1 MLFNSLTFIV
11 FFAVVVALYWSI
23 RSWNARKNL
32 LVTASYIFYGAWNPP
47 FAALLFST
55 TAMDFWLGRQI
66 ATAKNLSSHRAWL
79 IGSVCMNLSMLGFF
93 KYGNFLLENFQW
105 LIARIGIIY
114 HPPHLDILLPVG
126 ISFYTFH
133 SLSYTLDIY
142 RGVLQPTRSLRDFV
156 LAVSFFPQLV
166 AGPIVRAG
174 DFLPQLVRP
183 PHLRLG
189 QFLWGL
195 LLMTLGLFEK
205 IVVADTLLSGSADR
219 IFGYGGPLIALDS
232 WIGVLA
238 FAGQIFFDFAGYSTC
253 AIGAALCLGFHLKD
267 NFRFP
272 YAAIG
277 FSDFWRRWHI
287 SLSTF
292 LRDYVYIPL
301 GGNRVGWTRAAIN
314 LVIVMFLGGLWHG
327 AAWTFVVWGLL
338 HGFYLVIEHASRAL
352 IGERA
357 WTDPFAVKLL
367 LGLVTY
373 GAVCLAWVFFRAS
386 DFTIATRML
395 RGMFGGHPHGDAIL
409 ATREM
414 LQIGIVTF
422 FMMLAHWSLRET
434 NIETA
439 VTRLPRWIVTTAW
452 ALMACAIIL
461 TQGSSNAFIYF
472 QFSAHPSAAAFVLPP
487 TDGSRERPRRST
499 ARVRAPDH
507 ANSLA
512 RHHCYCCV
520 GRYRRCVCLGILL
533 PFDWLRTH
541 SG

>member
-1 MLFNSLTFIV
+1 MLFNSLTFVV
-11 FFAVVVALYWSI
+11 FFAVVVSLYWSI

-32 LVTASYIFYGAWNPP
+32 LLIASYIFYGAWNPP

-55 TAMDFWLGRQI
+55 TAMDFWLGARI
-66 ATAKNLSSHRAWL
+66 ARAKGLHARRVWL
-79 IGSVCMNLSMLGFF
+79 IASVCMNLSMLGFF

-105 LIARIGIIY
+105 LMARIGIIY

-133 SLSYTLDIY
+133 SLSYTLDVY
-142 RGVLQPTRSLRDFV
+142 RGVLQPTKSLRDFV

-174 DFLPQLVRP
+174 DFLPQLVTP
-183 PHLRLG
+183 PGLRTG

-205 IVVADTLLSGSADR
+205 IVLADTMLSESADR
-219 IFGYGGPLIALDS
+219 IFNYAGPLVAVDS
-232 WIGVLA
+232 WLGVMA

-292 LRDYVYIPL
+292 LRDYLYIPL
-301 GGNRVGWTRAAIN
+301 GGNQVHPFRAALN

-338 HGFYLVIEHASRAL
+338 HGFYLVV
-352 IGERA
+352 ERVIRVSFEKKTWA
-357 WTDPFAVKLL
+357 NNLPTRVLAGFA
-367 LGLVTY
+367 TY
-373 GAVCLAWVFFRAS
+373 TAVCIAWVFFRAS

-395 RGMFGGHPHGDAIL
+395 RGMFGGHPNGDAIL
-409 ATREM
+409 STREM
-414 LQIGIVTF
+414 LQIAIVTAC
-422 FMMLAHWSLRET
+422 MILVHWSLRES

-439 VTRLPRWIVTTAW
+439 VTRLPRWVMAAAW
-452 ALMACAIIL
+452 AFMACAIIL
-461 TQGSSNAFIYF
+461 TQGNSNAFIYF
-472 QFSAHPSAAAFVLPP
+472 QF
-487 TDGSRERPRRST
+487 
-499 ARVRAPDH
+499 
-507 ANSLA
+507 
-512 RHHCYCCV
+512 
-520 GRYRRCVCLGILL
+520 
-533 PFDWLRTH
+533 
-541 SG
+541 

>member
-1 MLFNSLTFIV
+1 MLFNSLTFVV
-11 FFAVVVALYWSI
+11 FFVVVVALYWSI
-23 RSWNARKNL
+23 GSWTARKNL
-32 LVTASYIFYGAWNPP
+32 LVVASYLFYGAWNPP

-66 ATAKNLSSHRAWL
+66 AKAKDQPAKRRWL
-79 IGSVCMNLSMLGFF
+79 VASVCMNLSMLGFF
-93 KYGNFLLENFQW
+93 KYGNFLLQNFQW
-105 LIARIGIIY
+105 LVARIGIIY
-114 HPPHLDILLPVG
+114 QPPHLDILLPVG

-183 PHLRLG
+183 QPLRTG

-195 LLMTLGLFEK
+195 ALMTLGLFEK
-205 IVVADTLLSGSADR
+205 IVLADTLLAGSADR
-219 IFGYGGPLIALDS
+219 VFGYAGPLVALDS
-232 WIGVLA
+232 WAGVIA

-253 AIGAALCLGFHLKD
+253 ATGAALTLGFHLKD

-292 LRDYVYIPL
+292 LRDYLYIPL
-301 GGNRVGWTRAAIN
+301 GGNQVQPFRAALN

-338 HGFYLVIEHASRAL
+338 HGSYLVIERVCRIL
-352 IGERA
+352 FEDKA
-357 WTDPFAVKLL
+357 WANN
-367 LGLVTY
+367 LGTRILAGVATY
-373 GAVCLAWVFFRAS
+373 AAVCIAWVYFRAT
-386 DFTIATRML
+386 DFTIASRML
-395 RGMFGGHPHGDAIL
+395 SGMFGQHANGDAIL
-409 ATREM
+409 STREM
-414 LQIGIVTF
+414 LQVALVTVG
-422 FMMLAHWSLRET
+422 MISVHCSLRDS

-439 VTRLPRWIVTTAW
+439 VARLPRWVVTAAW

-472 QFSAHPSAAAFVLPP
+472 QF
-487 TDGSRERPRRST
+487 
-499 ARVRAPDH
+499 
-507 ANSLA
+507 
-512 RHHCYCCV
+512 
-520 GRYRRCVCLGILL
+520 
-533 PFDWLRTH
+533 
-541 SG
+541 

>member
-1 MLFNSLTFIV
+1 MLFNSLTFVV
-11 FFAVVVALYWSI
+11 FFIVVVTAYWSI

-32 LVTASYIFYGAWNPP
+32 LVVASYIFYGAWNPP

-55 TAMDFWLGRQI
+55 TAMDFWLGSRI
-66 ATAKNLSSHRAWL
+66 AKANGRHSRRMWL
-79 IGSVCMNLSMLGFF
+79 VGSVCMNLSMLGFF
-93 KYGNFLLENFQW
+93 KYGNFLLQNFQW
-105 LIARIGIIY
+105 LLAQIGIIY
-114 HPPHLDILLPVG
+114 QPPHLDILLPVG

-142 RGVLQPTRSLRDFV
+142 RGVLQPTKSLRDFI

-174 DFLPQLVRP
+174 DFLPQLVTAP
-183 PHLRLG
+183 GLRMG

-205 IVVADTLLSGSADR
+205 IVLADTMLSGSADR
-219 IFGYGGPLIALDS
+219 VFSYAGPLVALDS
-232 WIGVLA
+232 WLGVMA
-238 FAGQIFFDFAGYSTC
+238 FAGQIFFDFAGYSIC

-292 LRDYVYIPL
+292 LRDYLYIPL
-301 GGNRVGWTRAAIN
+301 GGNQVRPVRAAIN

-338 HGFYLVIEHASRAL
+338 HGSYLVIERVIRVFFEDARWANN
-352 IGERA
+352 
-357 WTDPFAVKLL
+357 FATKFLA
-367 LGLVTY
+367 GLATY
-373 GAVCLAWVFFRAS
+373 TAVCIAWVFFRAS

-395 RGMFGGHPHGDAIL
+395 RGMFGGHAHGDAIL
-409 ATREM
+409 STREM
-414 LQIGIVTF
+414 LQIGIVTVC
-422 FMMLAHWSLRET
+422 MILVHWSLRES
-434 NIETA
+434 NIETT

-472 QFSAHPSAAAFVLPP
+472 QF
-487 TDGSRERPRRST
+487 
-499 ARVRAPDH
+499 
-507 ANSLA
+507 
-512 RHHCYCCV
+512 
-520 GRYRRCVCLGILL
+520 
-533 PFDWLRTH
+533 
-541 SG
+541 

>member
-1 MLFNSLTFIV
+1 MLFNSLTFVV
-11 FFAVVVALYWSI
+11 FFAVVVTLYWSI
-23 RSWNARKNL
+23 RSWTARKNL
-32 LVTASYIFYGAWNPP
+32 LVVASYIFYGAWNPP
-47 FAALLFST
+47 FAVLLFST
-55 TAMDFWLGRQI
+55 TAMDFWLGARI
-66 ATAKNLSSHRAWL
+66 AMSKGGHARRVWL
-79 IGSVCMNLSMLGFF
+79 VASVCMNLSMLGFF

-105 LIARIGIIY
+105 LVSRIGVVY

-142 RGVLQPTRSLRDFV
+142 RGVLHPTKSLRDFV

-174 DFLPQLVRP
+174 DFLPQLVTRP
-183 PHLRLG
+183 GLRMG

-205 IVVADTLLSGSADR
+205 IVLADTMLSGSADR
-219 IFGYGGPLIALDS
+219 VFSYGGPLVALDS
-232 WIGVLA
+232 WLGVMA
-238 FAGQIFFDFAGYSTC
+238 FAGQIFFDFAGYSIC

-292 LRDYVYIPL
+292 LRDYLYIPL
-301 GGNRVGWTRAAIN
+301 GGNQVGPMRAALN

-338 HGFYLVIEHASRAL
+338 HGSYLVVERVFRIFFEHK
-352 IGERA
+352 A
-357 WTDPFAVKLL
+357 WARNPATLF
-367 LGLVTY
+367 LGGMVTY
-373 GAVCLAWVFFRAS
+373 TAVCIAWVFFRAS
-386 DFTIATRML
+386 DFTIAARML
-395 RGMFGGHPHGDAIL
+395 GGMFGGHAHGDAIL
-409 ATREM
+409 STREM

-422 FMMLAHWSLRET
+422 FMILAHWSLRDI

-439 VTRLPRWIVTTAW
+439 VTRLPRWAVTAAW

-461 TQGSSNAFIYF
+461 TQGNSNAFIYF
-472 QFSAHPSAAAFVLPP
+472 QF
-487 TDGSRERPRRST
+487 
-499 ARVRAPDH
+499 
-507 ANSLA
+507 
-512 RHHCYCCV
+512 
-520 GRYRRCVCLGILL
+520 
-533 PFDWLRTH
+533 
-541 SG
+541 